1 MNFFSRIL
9 SVSNYFPYVRDFAIR
24 TWNVAIRH
32 RMMAL
37 LAVAAVLTGGYYGY
51 RAIFNSGES
60 VRYVI
65 AAAEKGTLIVSI
77 SGSGQVSATQQVDV
91 KAKVSSDVIY
101 VNVKAGQY
109 VAAGTLLV
117 QLYARDAQ
125 KAVRDAETNLETAQL
140 NYDQITGSVAGIR
153 GDKEKDSESLAKAYD
168 DGFNAVSNT
177 FADLPNI
184 MTGLNTVL
192 INHDF
197 DQSQWNLDYYA
208 DTVRLYDENIS
219 IVRDETYAK
228 YKAAREAY
236 DKNMIDYKTVSRF
249 SSVAE
254 IEVLINQTYETSRL
268 VSEAVKSA
276 SNFVQIYKDKMTEA
290 NRQPKA
296 LADTHLSN
304 LNGYISKAN
313 SSIQSL
319 YSAKNSIL
327 SGKESLISVEFDV
340 RSAKIQL
347 DKAKD
352 SLLDAQEKLAEYYV
366 RAPFGGVVAKMNV
379 KVGDSSASTVAT
391 MITKQQIAEISLNEI
406 DVAKVK
412 TGQKVT
418 LTFDAVSDLT
428 ITGQVAE
435 VDAVGA
441 VSQGVVTYIVKIA
454 FDTQDD
460 RIKPGMSVSAAIIT
474 EAKSNVLLVPNS
486 AVKSQG
492 GTSYVEIVDGDDK
505 GLALAANVS
514 GTILNNSPR
523 RQQIEIG
530 TASDEFT
537 EILSGLNEGDVI
549 VTRTIQSTATQTTQT
564 QQNSSIR
571 IPGLPGGGGGSG
583 GGFRGGGGT
592 PR

>member
-1 MNFFSRIL
+1 MISKIFAQLIKRKFTVGMLLLLVAGSGYWGYTKIFSNNG
-9 SVSNYFPYVRDFAIR
+9 SIR
-24 TWNVAIRH
+24 YATAQVQN
-32 RMMAL
+32 
-37 LAVAAVLTGGYYGY
+37 
-51 RAIFNSGES
+51 
-60 VRYVI
+60 
-65 AAAEKGTLIVSI
+65 GTLIVSI

-109 VAAGTLLV
+109 VAAGTLLA

-140 NYDQITGSVAGIR
+140 NYDQITGSITGIR

-184 MTGLNTVL
+184 MIGLNTVL

-208 DTVRLYDENIS
+208 DAVRLYDENIS
-219 IVRDETYAK
+219 IIRDETYAK

-236 DKNMIDYKTVSRF
+236 DKNLIDYKTASRF

-254 IEVLINQTYETSRL
+254 IEALINQTYETSRL

-276 SNFVQIYKDKMTEA
+276 SNFVQTYKDKMTEA
-290 NRQPKA
+290 NRQPKS

-304 LNGYISKAN
+304 LNSYISKAN

-379 KVGDSSASTVAT
+379 KVGDSSVSTVAT
-391 MITKQQIAEISLNEI
+391 MITKQKIAEISLNEI

-412 TGQKVT
+412 ASQKVT
-418 LTFDAVSDLT
+418 LTFDAVPDLT

-435 VDAVGA
+435 VDAVGT

-474 EAKSNVLLVPNS
+474 EAKPNVLLVPNS

-492 GTSYVEIVDGDDK
+492 GGSYVEVPDESDVSV
-505 GLALAANVS
+505 ATANVS
-514 GTILNNSPR
+514 SAVFRSPI
-523 RQQIEIG
+523 RQQQVEIG
-530 TASDEFT
+530 LSNDEFT
-537 EILSGLNEGDVI
+537 EIVGGLQQSDVI
-549 VTRTIQSTATQTTQT
+549 VTRTIQPTAAQTTQT
-564 QQNSSIR
+564 QQQSGGLR
-571 IPGLPGGGGGSG
+571 IPGFGGSG
-583 GGFRGGGGT
+583 GR
-592 PR
+592 

>member
-9 SVSNYFPYVRDFAIR
+9 
-24 TWNVAIRH
+24 NVAIRH
-32 RMMAL
+32 KMIAFL
-37 LAVAAVLTGGYYGY
+37 IVAAILTGGYYGY
-51 RAIFNSGES
+51 RVIFNSGES
-60 VRYVI
+60 VRYVT
-65 AAAEKGTLIVSI
+65 AAAEKGTQIVSI
-77 SGSGQVSATQQVDV
+77 SGSGQVSAMQQVDV
-91 KAKVSSDVIY
+91 KSKVAGDVTY

-109 VAAGTLLV
+109 IPAGALLA

-140 NYDQITGSVAGIR
+140 NYDQITGSIAGIR

-168 DGFNAVSNT
+168 DGFNAVSNA

-184 MTGLNTVL
+184 MTGLNTVV
-192 INHDF
+192 INRDF
-197 DQSQWNLDYYA
+197 DQGQWNLDYYTDA
-208 DTVRLYDENIS
+208 VRPYYEDIS
-219 IVRDETYAK
+219 VVRDETYAK
-228 YKAAREAY
+228 YKAARAAY
-236 DKNMIDYKTVSRF
+236 DKNLIDYKTASRF
-249 SSVAE
+249 SSMAE
-254 IEVLINQTYETSRL
+254 IEALINQTYETSRL
-268 VSEAVKSA
+268 VSEAIKSA

-296 LADTHLSN
+296 LADTHLSSIN
-304 LNGYISKAN
+304 SFVSKAN

-319 YSAKNSIL
+319 YSAKNAIL
-327 SGKESLISVEFDV
+327 SGKESLVSVEFDV

-379 KVGDSSASTVAT
+379 KVGDSLVSTVAT
-391 MITKQQIAEISLNEI
+391 MITKQKIAEISLNEI

-435 VDAVGA
+435 VGAVGA

-474 EAKSNVLLVPNS
+474 EAKPNVLLVPNS

-505 GLALAANVS
+505 SLALTANVS

-537 EILSGLNEGDVI
+537 EITSGLNEGDVI
-549 VTRTIQSTATQTTQT
+549 VTRTIQPTAQTAQT
-564 QQNSSIR
+564 QQQSGGLR
-571 IPGLPGGGGGSG
+571 IPGM
-583 GGFRGGGGT
+583 R
-592 PR
+592 

>member
-9 SVSNYFPYVRDFAIR
+9 
-24 TWNVAIRH
+24 NVAIRH
-32 RMMAL
+32 KMIAFL
-37 LAVAAVLTGGYYGY
+37 IVAAILTGGYYGY
-51 RAIFNSGES
+51 RVIFNSGES
-60 VRYVI
+60 VRYVT
-65 AAAEKGTLIVSI
+65 AAAEKGTQIVSI
-77 SGSGQVSATQQVDV
+77 SGSGQVSAMQQVDV
-91 KAKVSSDVIY
+91 KSKVAGDVTY

-109 VAAGTLLV
+109 IPAGALLA

-140 NYDQITGSVAGIR
+140 NYDQITGSIAGIR

-168 DGFNAVSNT
+168 DGFNAVSNA

-184 MTGLNTVL
+184 MTGLNTVV
-192 INHDF
+192 INRDF
-197 DQSQWNLDYYA
+197 DQGQWNLDYYTDA
-208 DTVRLYDENIS
+208 VRPYYEDIS
-219 IVRDETYAK
+219 VVRDETYAK
-228 YKAAREAY
+228 YKAARAAY
-236 DKNMIDYKTVSRF
+236 DKNLIDYKTASRF
-249 SSVAE
+249 SSMAE
-254 IEVLINQTYETSRL
+254 IEALINQTYETSRL
-268 VSEAVKSA
+268 VSEAIKSA

-296 LADTHLSN
+296 LADTHLSSIN
-304 LNGYISKAN
+304 SFVSKAN

-319 YSAKNSIL
+319 YSAKNAIL
-327 SGKESLISVEFDV
+327 SGKESLVSVEFDV

-379 KVGDSSASTVAT
+379 KVGDSSVSTVAT
-391 MITKQQIAEISLNEI
+391 MITKQKIAEISLNEI

-418 LTFDAVSDLT
+418 LTFDAVSNLT

-435 VDAVGA
+435 VDAVGT

-454 FDTQDD
+454 FDAQPARPAGGDD

-474 EAKSNVLLVPNS
+474 EAKPNVLLVPNS
-486 AVKSQG
+486 AVKSQNR
-492 GTSYVEIVDGDDK
+492 TSYVEIVDGDDK
-505 GLALAANVS
+505 SLALTANVS

-537 EILSGLNEGDVI
+537 EITSGLNEGDVI
-549 VTRTIQSTATQTTQT
+549 VTRTIQPTAQTAQT
-564 QQNSSIR
+564 QQQSGGLR
-571 IPGLPGGGGGSG
+571 IPGM
-583 GGFRGGGGT
+583 R
-592 PR
+592 

>member
-1 MNFFSRIL
+1 MNFIFRAINIL
-9 SVSNYFPYVRDFAIR
+9 NYFPWINGFISRVKNTAMKHKVWALFFATI
-24 TWNVAIRH
+24 I
-32 RMMAL
+32 L
-37 LAVAAVLTGGYYGY
+37 GGGYYGY
-51 RAIFNSGES
+51 KAIFNSGES
-60 VRYVI
+60 VRYVT
-65 AAAEKGTLIVSI
+65 ATAEKCTLIVSI
-77 SGSGQVSATQQVDV
+77 SGSGQVSATQQLDV
-91 KAKVSSDVIY
+91 KAKVFGDVTY

-109 VAAGTLLV
+109 VGAGTLLA

-125 KAVRDAETNLETAQL
+125 KAVRDAETNLESAQL
-140 NYDQITGSVAGIR
+140 SYDQITGSIAGIR
-153 GDKEKDSESLAKAYD
+153 GDKEKDLESLAKAYD
-168 DGFNAVSNT
+168 DGFNAVSNA
-177 FADLPNI
+177 FADLTNI

-192 INHDF
+192 INKDF

-208 DTVRLYDENIS
+208 DAVRLYDEDIS
-219 IVRDETYAK
+219 IIRDETYAK

-236 DKNMIDYKTVSRF
+236 DKNLIDYKTASRF
-249 SSVAE
+249 SGVAE
-254 IEVLINQTYETSRL
+254 IEAIINRTYEVSRL

-290 NRQPKA
+290 NHQPKA

-304 LNGYISKAN
+304 LNGFVSKAN

-319 YSAKNSIL
+319 YSAKNSITG
-327 SGKESLISVEFDV
+327 GKESLVGVEFDV

-347 DKAKD
+347 EKAKD
-352 SLLDAQEKLAEYYV
+352 ALTDAKEKLAEYYV

-379 KVGDSSASTVAT
+379 KVGDTLVSTVAT
-391 MITKQQIAEISLNEI
+391 MITKQKIAEISLNEI

-418 LTFDAVSDLT
+418 LTFDAVFDLT

-435 VDAVGA
+435 VGAVGA

-460 RIKPGMSVSAAIIT
+460 RIKPGMSVSAAIIP
-474 EAKSNVLLVPNS
+474 EAKPNVLFVPNS

-492 GTSYVEIVDGDDK
+492 GTSYVEIVDGDDRSI
-505 GLALAANVS
+505 ALAANTT
-514 GTILNNSPR
+514 GAILKNSPR
-523 RQQIEIG
+523 RQPVEIG

-537 EILSGLNEGDVI
+537 EIMSGLKEGDVI
-549 VTRTIQSTATQTTQT
+549 VTRTIQPTATQPT
-564 QQNSSIR
+564 QQQSGGLR
-571 IPGLPGGGGGSG
+571 IPGLPGGGTGG
-583 GGFRGGGGT
+583 GGFRGGGGSV

>member
-9 SVSNYFPYVRDFAIR
+9 
-24 TWNVAIRH
+24 NVAIRH
-32 RMMAL
+32 KMIAFL
-37 LAVAAVLTGGYYGY
+37 IVAAILTGGYYGY
-51 RAIFNSGES
+51 RVIFNSGES
-60 VRYVI
+60 VRYVT
-65 AAAEKGTLIVSI
+65 AAAEKGTQIVSI
-77 SGSGQVSATQQVDV
+77 SGSGQVSAMQQVDV
-91 KAKVSSDVIY
+91 KSKVAGDVTY

-109 VAAGTLLV
+109 IPAGTLLA

-140 NYDQITGSVAGIR
+140 NYDQITGSIAGIR

-168 DGFNAVSNT
+168 DGFNAVSNA

-184 MTGLNTVL
+184 MTGLNTVV
-192 INHDF
+192 INRDF
-197 DQSQWNLDYYA
+197 DQGQWNLDYYTDA
-208 DTVRLYDENIS
+208 VRPYYEDIS
-219 IVRDETYAK
+219 VVRDETYAK
-228 YKAAREAY
+228 YKAARAPY
-236 DKNMIDYKTVSRF
+236 DKNLIDYKTASRF
-249 SSVAE
+249 SSMAE
-254 IEVLINQTYETSRL
+254 IEALINQTYETSRL
-268 VSEAVKSA
+268 VSEAIKSA

-296 LADTHLSN
+296 LADTHLSSIN
-304 LNGYISKAN
+304 SFVSKAN

-319 YSAKNSIL
+319 YSAKNAIL
-327 SGKESLISVEFDV
+327 SGKESLVSVEFDV

-379 KVGDSSASTVAT
+379 KVGDSSVSTVAT
-391 MITKQQIAEISLNEI
+391 MITKQKIAEISLNEI

-418 LTFDAVSDLT
+418 LTFDAVSNLT

-435 VDAVGA
+435 VDAVGT

-454 FDTQDD
+454 FDAQPARPAGGDD

-474 EAKSNVLLVPNS
+474 EAKPNILLVPNS
-486 AVKSQG
+486 AVKSQNRM
-492 GTSYVEIVDGDDK
+492 SYVEIVDGDDK
-505 GLALAANVS
+505 SLALTANVS

-537 EILSGLNEGDVI
+537 EITSGLNEGDVI
-549 VTRTIQSTATQTTQT
+549 VTRTIQPTAAQTAQT
-564 QQNSSIR
+564 QQQSGGLR
-571 IPGLPGGGGGSG
+571 IPGM
-583 GGFRGGGGT
+583 R
-592 PR
+592 

>member
-1 MNFFSRIL
+1 MNFIFRAINML
-9 SVSNYFPYVRDFAIR
+9 NYFPRINGFISRVKNMAMRHKVWALFFAMI
-24 TWNVAIRH
+24 I
-32 RMMAL
+32 L
-37 LAVAAVLTGGYYGY
+37 GGGYYGY

-60 VRYVI
+60 VRYVT

-109 VAAGTLLV
+109 VAAGTLLA

-140 NYDQITGSVAGIR
+140 NYDQITGSIAGIR
-153 GDKEKDSESLAKAYD
+153 GNKEKDSESLAKAYD
-168 DGFNAVSNT
+168 DGFNAVSNA

-192 INHDF
+192 INKDF
-197 DQSQWNLDYYA
+197 DQGQWNIDYYA
-208 DTVRLYDENIS
+208 DAVRLYDEDIS
-219 IVRDETYAK
+219 IIRDETYAK

-236 DKNMIDYKTVSRF
+236 DKNLIDYKTASRF

-254 IEVLINQTYETSRL
+254 IEALINQTYETSRL

-304 LNGYISKAN
+304 LNSFVSKAN

-319 YSAKNSIL
+319 YSVKNAIL
-327 SGKESLISVEFDV
+327 NGKESLVSVEFDV

-352 SLLDAQEKLAEYYV
+352 ALTDAKEKLAEYYV
-366 RAPFGGVVAKMNV
+366 RAPFSGIVAKVNV
-379 KVGDSSASTVAT
+379 KAGDTSVSAIATLITNQKVA
-391 MITKQQIAEISLNEI
+391 EVSLNEI

-412 TGQKVT
+412 AGQKAT
-418 LTFDAVSDLT
+418 LTFDAVPDLT

-441 VSQGVVTYIVKIA
+441 VSQGVVTYTVKIS

-474 EAKSNVLLVPNS
+474 EAKPNVLLVPNS

-492 GTSYVEIVDGDDK
+492 GVSYVEIISGDDK
-505 GLALAANVS
+505 NLALLASA
-514 GTILNNSPR
+514 GGAIIKNSPS

-530 TASDEFT
+530 MTGDEFT

-549 VTRTIQSTATQTTQT
+549 VTRTIQPTAAQTTQT
-564 QQNSSIR
+564 QQNSSLR
-571 IPGLPGGGGGSG
+571 IPGLGGGGGG
-583 GGFRGGGGT
+583 GGNMRI
-592 PR
+592 R

>member
-9 SVSNYFPYVRDFAIR
+9 
-24 TWNVAIRH
+24 NVAIRH
-32 RMMAL
+32 KMIAFL
-37 LAVAAVLTGGYYGY
+37 IVAAILTGGYYGY
-51 RAIFNSGES
+51 RVIFNSGES
-60 VRYVI
+60 VRYVT
-65 AAAEKGTLIVSI
+65 AAAEKGTQIVSI
-77 SGSGQVSATQQVDV
+77 SGSGQVSAMQQVDV
-91 KAKVSSDVIY
+91 KSKVAGDVTY

-109 VAAGTLLV
+109 IPAGALLA

-140 NYDQITGSVAGIR
+140 NYDQITGSIAGIR

-168 DGFNAVSNT
+168 DGFNAVSNA

-184 MTGLNTVL
+184 MTGLNTVV
-192 INHDF
+192 INRDF
-197 DQSQWNLDYYA
+197 DQGQWNLDYYTDA
-208 DTVRLYDENIS
+208 VRPYYEDIS
-219 IVRDETYAK
+219 VVRDETYAK
-228 YKAAREAY
+228 YKAARAAY
-236 DKNMIDYKTVSRF
+236 DKNLIDYKTASRF
-249 SSVAE
+249 SSMAE
-254 IEVLINQTYETSRL
+254 IEALINQTYETSRL
-268 VSEAVKSA
+268 VSEAIKSA

-296 LADTHLSN
+296 LADTHLSSIN
-304 LNGYISKAN
+304 SFVSKAN

-319 YSAKNSIL
+319 YSAKNAIL
-327 SGKESLISVEFDV
+327 SGKESLVSVEFDV

-379 KVGDSSASTVAT
+379 KVGDSSVSTVAT
-391 MITKQQIAEISLNEI
+391 MITKQKIAEISLNEI

-441 VSQGVVTYIVKIA
+441 VSQGVVTYIVNIV

-474 EAKSNVLLVPNS
+474 EAKPNVLLVPNS

-505 GLALAANVS
+505 SLALTANVS

-537 EILSGLNEGDVI
+537 EITSGLNEGDVI
-549 VTRTIQSTATQTTQT
+549 VTRTIQPTAQTAQT
-564 QQNSSIR
+564 QQQSGGLR
-571 IPGLPGGGGGSG
+571 IPGM
-583 GGFRGGGGT
+583 R
-592 PR
+592 

>member
-1 MNFFSRIL
+1 MNFLSRIINIF
-9 SVSNYFPYVRDFAIR
+9 NYSPYIQSSASRAKNAAMRHKVWALFS
-24 TWNVAIRH
+24 VAII
-32 RMMAL
+32 L
-37 LAVAAVLTGGYYGY
+37 GGSYYGY
-51 RAIFNSGES
+51 SALFGGA
-60 VRYVI
+60 VMTHYVT

-77 SGSGQVSATQQVDV
+77 SGSGQVSAAQQVDV
-91 KAKVSSDVIY
+91 KAKVSGDVTY

-109 VAAGTLLV
+109 VSDGTLLA

-140 NYDQITGSVAGIR
+140 SYDQIVGAINGIR
-153 GDKEKDSESLAKAYD
+153 SNKEKGSESLSKAYD
-168 DGFNAVSNT
+168 DGFNAASNA

-192 INHDF
+192 LNKDF
-197 DQSQWNLDYYA
+197 DQSQWNIDYYA
-208 DTVRLYDENIS
+208 DAVKQYYEDIYV
-219 IVRDETYAK
+219 IRDETYAK

-236 DKNMIDYKTVSRF
+236 DKNLIDYKTASRF
-249 SSVAE
+249 SSVVE
-254 IEVLINQTYETSRL
+254 IEALINQTYETSRL

-296 LADTHLSN
+296 LADTHLLN
-304 LNGYISKAN
+304 LNSYVSKAN

-319 YSAKNSIL
+319 YSAKNTIL
-327 SGKESLISVEFDV
+327 NGKESLINVEFDV

-352 SLLDAQEKLAEYYV
+352 ALTDANEKLAEYYV
-366 RAPFGGVVAKMNV
+366 RVPFSGIVAKVNV
-379 KVGDSSASTVAT
+379 KVGDSLVSTIAT
-391 MITKQQIAEISLNEI
+391 LITKQKIAEISLNEI
-406 DVAKVK
+406 DIAKVK

-418 LTFDAVSDLT
+418 LTFDAVPDLI

-435 VDAVGA
+435 VDAVGT
-441 VSQGVVTYIVKIA
+441 VSQGVVTYVVKIA

-474 EAKSNVLLVPNS
+474 EAKPGVLLIPNS

-492 GTSYVEIVDGDDK
+492 GVNYVEIVDGDDK
-505 GLALAANVS
+505 NLALAAS
-514 GTILNNSPR
+514 AGGAILKNSPNL
-523 RQQIEIG
+523 QQIEIG

-537 EILSGLNEGDVI
+537 EIISGLNEGDLI
-549 VTRTIQSTATQTTQT
+549 VTRTIQPTVQTTQT
-564 QQNSSIR
+564 QQQSGGLR
-571 IPGLPGGGGGSG
+571 IPGLNTGGGGG
-583 GGFRGGGGT
+583 GGFRGGGGSS
-592 PR
+592 R

>member
-9 SVSNYFPYVRDFAIR
+9 DVLNYFPYVRDFAIR
-24 TWNVAIRH
+24 TRNVAMRH
-32 RMMAL
+32 KMIAL
-37 LAVAAVLTGGYYGY
+37 LIIAAILTGGYYGY

-60 VRYVI
+60 VRYVT
-65 AAAEKGTLIVSI
+65 AAAGKGTLIVSI

-91 KAKVSSDVIY
+91 KAKVSSDVVY

-109 VAAGTLLV
+109 VAAGTLLA

-140 NYDQITGSVAGIR
+140 NYDQITGSIAGIR

-192 INHDF
+192 INKDF
-197 DQSQWNLDYYA
+197 DQGQWNIDYYA
-208 DTVRLYDENIS
+208 DAVRLYYVDIS
-219 IVRDETYAK
+219 IVRDETYSK

-236 DKNMIDYKTVSRF
+236 DKNLIDYKTASRF
-249 SSVAE
+249 SDAAE
-254 IEVLINQTYETSRL
+254 IEAFINQTYETSRL

-290 NRQPKA
+290 DRQPKA
-296 LADTHLSN
+296 LADTHISN
-304 LNGYISKAN
+304 LNGYISKTN

-319 YSAKNSIL
+319 YSAKNLIL
-327 SGKESLISVEFDV
+327 GGKESLISVEFDI

-352 SLLDAQEKLAEYYV
+352 ALLDAQEKLAEYYV
-366 RAPFGGVVAKMNV
+366 RAPFSGMVAKVDVN
-379 KVGDSSASTVAT
+379 VGDSSVSNIAT
-391 MITKQQIAEISLNEI
+391 LITKQKIAEVSLNEV
-406 DVAKVK
+406 DVAQVK
-412 TGQKVT
+412 AGQKVT
-418 LTFDAVSDLT
+418 LTFDAVPDLT

-435 VDAVGA
+435 VDAVGT
-441 VSQGVVTYIVKIA
+441 VSQGVVTYTVKIG

-460 RIKPGMSVSAAIIT
+460 RVKTAMSVSTAIVT
-474 EAKSNVLLVPNS
+474 EAKPNALLVPNS

-492 GTSYVEIVDGDDK
+492 GTSYVEIVDGDDRN
-505 GLALAANVS
+505 LALAANVS
-514 GTILNNSPR
+514 GAILKNTPR
-523 RQQIEIG
+523 RQNIEIG
-530 TASDEFT
+530 TTSDEFT
-537 EILSGLNEGDVI
+537 EITSGLNEGDVI
-549 VTRTIQSTATQTTQT
+549 VTRTIQPTAAQTTQT
-564 QQNSSIR
+564 QQQSGGLR
-571 IPGLPGGGGGSG
+571 IPGLNT
-583 GGFRGGGGT
+583 GGT
-592 PR
+592 GGVRMR

>member
-9 SVSNYFPYVRDFAIR
+9 DVLNYFPYVRDFAIR
-24 TWNVAIRH
+24 TRNVAMRH
-32 RMMAL
+32 KMIAL
-37 LAVAAVLTGGYYGY
+37 LIIAAILTGGYYGY

-60 VRYVI
+60 VRYVT
-65 AAAEKGTLIVSI
+65 AAAGKGTLIVSI

-109 VAAGTLLV
+109 VAAGTLLA
-117 QLYARDAQ
+117 QLYARVAQ

-140 NYDQITGSVAGIR
+140 NYDQITGAVNGIR
-153 GDKEKDSESLAKAYD
+153 SDKEKDSESLAKAYD
-168 DGFNAVSNT
+168 DGFNAVSNA

-192 INHDF
+192 INKDF
-197 DQSQWNLDYYA
+197 DQGQWNIDYYA
-208 DTVRLYDENIS
+208 DAVRLYYVDIS
-219 IVRDETYAK
+219 IVRDETYSK

-236 DKNMIDYKTVSRF
+236 DKNLIDYKTASRF
-249 SSVAE
+249 SDAAE
-254 IEVLINQTYETSRL
+254 IEAFINQTYETSRL

-290 NRQPKA
+290 DRQPKA
-296 LADTHLSN
+296 LADTHISN
-304 LNGYISKAN
+304 LNGYISKTN

-319 YSAKNSIL
+319 YSAKNLIL
-327 SGKESLISVEFDV
+327 GGKESLISVEFDI

-352 SLLDAQEKLAEYYV
+352 ALLDAQEKLAEYYV
-366 RAPFGGVVAKMNV
+366 RAPFSGMVAKVDVN
-379 KVGDSSASTVAT
+379 VGDSSVSNIAT
-391 MITKQQIAEISLNEI
+391 LITKQKIAEVSLNEV
-406 DVAKVK
+406 DVAQVK
-412 TGQKVT
+412 AGQKVT
-418 LTFDAVSDLT
+418 LTFDAVPDLT

-435 VDAVGA
+435 VDAVGT
-441 VSQGVVTYIVKIA
+441 VSQGVVTYTVKIG

-460 RIKPGMSVSAAIIT
+460 RVKTAMSVSAAIVT
-474 EAKSNVLLVPNS
+474 EAKPNALLVPNS

-492 GTSYVEIVDGDDK
+492 GISYVEIVDGDDRN
-505 GLALAANVS
+505 LALAANAS
-514 GTILNNSPR
+514 GAILKNTPR
-523 RQQIEIG
+523 RQNIEIG

-537 EILSGLNEGDVI
+537 EIISGLNEGDLI
-549 VTRTIQSTATQTTQT
+549 VTRTIQPTAQTTQT
-564 QQNSSIR
+564 QQQSGGLR
-571 IPGLPGGGGGSG
+571 IPGLPGGGGGG
-583 GGFRGGGGT
+583 GGFRGGGGV